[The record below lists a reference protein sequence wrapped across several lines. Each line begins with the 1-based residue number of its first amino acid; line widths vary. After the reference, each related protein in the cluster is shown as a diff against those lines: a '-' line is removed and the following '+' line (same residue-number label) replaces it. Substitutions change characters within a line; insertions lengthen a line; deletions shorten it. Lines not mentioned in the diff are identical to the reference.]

1 MTATGH
7 EQIAVHRGGTLHDP
21 EQVEAALTR
30 WADIIARGGRLS
42 PAELLGQRFTPK
54 CRGYDPAE
62 VKALIDRLIAE
73 NT

>member
-1 MTATGH
+1 MTPDELRSA
-7 EQIAVHRGGTLHDP
+7 ELRERFRGHDP

-54 CRGYDPAE
+54 FCGYDPA
-62 VKALIDRLIAE
+62 VVQALVERLIAG

>member
-1 MTATGH
+1 MSCVRRNCGRSFEATT
-7 EQIAVHRGGTLHDP
+7 RS
-21 EQVEAALTR
+21 VEAALTR

-54 CRGYDPAE
+54 FRGYDPGE
-62 VKALIDRLIAE
+62 VKAVIDRLIAE